1 MKDKI
6 LNIALILILIFNVYT
21 LSTQANI
28 CSSNIK
34 NNENIN
40 SILNVELAKVKRVVD
55 GDTLNLYTGSEIIK
69 TRLFAIDC
77 METSKNHRAYRQ
89 AYDNNLSI
97 EEVINR
103 GEKATMA
110 LKRIISENNNYVYF
124 RTLGVDKYNRLIA
137 ILYNRNFEN
146 INDMLVKTGYCLIYK
161 YKK

>member
-6 LNIALILILIFNVYT
+6 LNIALILILIFNVYIS
-21 LSTQANI
+21 STQANI

-40 SILNVELAKVKRVVD
+40 SLLNVELAKVKRVVD
-55 GDTLNLYTGSEIIK
+55 GDTLHLYTGSEIIK

-77 METSKNHRAYRQ
+77 METSKNHRAYTQ

-103 GEKATMA
+103 GEKAKMA
-110 LKRIISENNNYVYF
+110 LKRIISENNSYVDF
-124 RTLGVDKYNRLIA
+124 RTLGVDKYNRI
-137 ILYNRNFEN
+137 IGIIYNRNYEN
-146 INDMLVKTGYCLIYK
+146 INDMLVKTGYCSIYK